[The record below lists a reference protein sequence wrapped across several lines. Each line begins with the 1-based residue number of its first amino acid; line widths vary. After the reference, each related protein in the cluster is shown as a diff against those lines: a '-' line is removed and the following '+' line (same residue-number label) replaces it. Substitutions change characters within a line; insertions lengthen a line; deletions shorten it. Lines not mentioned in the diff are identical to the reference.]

1 MAHTAETLEMDPQ
14 AAGERKLIRRSG
26 AEAIVEALQAAGV
39 EMVFGYSGGGTSTL
53 VHQVAT
59 AGMANMNGR
68 TEMASAWMSYGYNR
82 VKGHAASACLF
93 HCVGA
98 LHASPMIYAAKTDG
112 TPLLSMDISLDSSLD
127 FREGL
132 QDSSEL
138 FHALKPIA
146 KHARKVVTADD
157 LPLAIRQALLAANT
171 GRPGPAVLDIAY
183 QALNGETTCPAEPL
197 KLPRAPAADSGAI
210 AEALAMIRAAERPVL
225 FVGAGVH
232 MAGAAAELQALAEQL
247 QIPIVST
254 SWGGRGV
261 VSDDHPLFAGVVGSF
276 GWTSANDLIQRADL
290 WVAVGVSFSQM
301 TTGAWNLVK
310 PAKVVQIDVDP
321 TQIGKIFEPTLGI
334 AAHAKIVLRQ
344 LINAASL
351 EGYKE
356 ETNEA
361 LVRSIQ
367 ESKQEWYDYLATLA
381 EDGGEPINQ
390 YYLIQEIAAAAPA
403 DAMIVGDSGS
413 HAYMLYRAYH
423 YRAAV
428 PMALGSRYMSLG
440 AGLPVAIGAKLAAPE
455 RTVICFHGDGG
466 FYYNFAE
473 LSTLAE
479 RKIKVIVVLDN
490 NRALAAN
497 RAGLSLTG
505 IINPWVDLPD
515 TTDFVT
521 VAKGQGIEAER
532 VTKAADFAAAF
543 QRALAAEGSYLIDVW
558 SDPETRVRRAI
569 KGVIPIL
576 SDRKPAQTA
585 AKHFSPP
592 LEGSWPA

>member
-1 MAHTAETLEMDPQ
+1 MVHTDENPEVVPQ
-14 AAGERKLIRRSG
+14 ADVARKPLSRAG
-26 AEAIVEALQAAGV
+26 AVAIVEALKAGGV

-53 VHQVAT
+53 VHEIAT
-59 AGMANMNGR
+59 MGLPNMNGR
-68 TEMASAWMSYGYNR
+68 TETASAWMAYGYNR
-82 VKGHAASACLF
+82 IKGRAASATLF

-98 LHASPMIYAAKTDG
+98 LHASPVVYAAKTDS
-112 TPLLSMDISLDSSLD
+112 TPFVAMDVSLDSALD

-132 QDSSEL
+132 QDSSDL
-138 FHALKPIA
+138 FHALRPIS
-146 KHARKVVTADD
+146 KLARKVVTPDD
-157 LPLAIRQALLAANT
+157 APLAVRQALLAANT
-171 GRPGPAVLDIAY
+171 GRPGPAVLDFAY
-183 QALNGETTCPAEPL
+183 QSLHGNTSCPAEPL
-197 KLPRAPAADSGAI
+197 KLPHPPAASRETID
-210 AEALAMIRAAERPVL
+210 EVLALIKAAKRPVL

-232 MAGAAAELQALAEQL
+232 LAKAAAELQTLAEQL

-276 GWTSANDLIQRADL
+276 GWTNANDLIQRSDL
-290 WVAVGVSFSQM
+290 WVAIGVSFSQM

-310 PAKVVQIDVDP
+310 PEKVVQIDIDP
-321 TQIGKIFEPTLGI
+321 NQLGKIFEPTIGVT
-334 AAHAKIVLRQ
+334 AHAKVVLRQ
-344 LINAASL
+344 LSEAVARDGLQACEDETARASL
-351 EGYKE
+351 K
-356 ETNEA
+356 
-361 LVRSIQ
+361 Q
-367 ESKQEWYDYLATLA
+367 SKQEWRDYLATLA
-381 EDGGEPINQ
+381 GDGGEPANQ
-390 YYLIQEIAAAAPA
+390 YYLVQKIAEAAPD
-403 DAMIVGDSGS
+403 DAIIVGDSGT
-413 HAYMLYRAYH
+413 HAYVLYRSYH
-423 YRAAV
+423 FREMA

-479 RKIKVIVVLDN
+479 RKIKVIVVVDN

-497 RAGLSLTG
+497 RAGLSLQG
-505 IINPWVDLPD
+505 IVNPWVDLPES
-515 TTDFVT
+515 TDFVA

-532 VTKAADFAAAF
+532 VTKAADFAAAL
-543 QRALAAEGSYLIDVW
+543 QRALAAEGSYLIDVC